1 MRVPLL
7 KAKGKGTAQPAA
19 ARPRLDSDRRRRSV
33 TTPEGIAL
41 GFTVASR
48 AARAGA
54 LLIDLGLVFILM
66 LVTTLLLAYLLF
78 GVIGLPA
85 LDGPEA
91 NGSGPLQFLG
101 ALWII
106 AMFLFRNAY
115 FMWFELRPRGAT
127 PGKRLAGI
135 RVAARPGSDGGV
147 GQLTADAV
155 IARNLL
161 RDIEL
166 FLPLLFFAQASSGAS
181 DGGGDMGAASLAGL
195 AWVLTFLAIPLINR
209 DHLRAG
215 DIIAGSWVVE
225 APKSKLA
232 ALLVSGETAREGR
245 STVTGARFRFGE
257 AELAVYGEYE
267 LQVLE
272 RVLRDDR
279 AETLAEVAQTI
290 CAKIGWQPGHGDD
303 RAFLTAYYTQ
313 LRARL
318 EQGMRFGQ
326 RKADKFA
333 GER

>member
-1 MRVPLL
+1 MRLPTLRRKASRPTGARPLL
-7 KAKGKGTAQPAA
+7 DA
-19 ARPRLDSDRRRRSV
+19 DRRRRSV

-48 AARAGA
+48 ASRAGA
-54 LLIDLGLVFILM
+54 LLIDLGLVFVLM

-78 GVIGLPA
+78 GVIGLPGNA

-91 NGSGPLQFLG
+91 DGNGALQFL
-101 ALWII
+101 AVLWVI

-135 RVAARPGSDGGV
+135 RVAARDG

-161 RDIEL
+161 RDVEL
-166 FLPLLFFAQASSGAS
+166 FLPLLFFAQASSE
-181 DGGGDMGAASLAGL
+181 GGDTGAATLAGL
-195 AWVLTFLAIPLINR
+195 AWVTTFLAIPLINR
-209 DHLRAG
+209 DHLRGG
-215 DIIAGSWVVE
+215 DIVAGSWVVE
-225 APKSKLA
+225 APRAKLA
-232 ALLVSGETAREGR
+232 TLLVSGDTAREGR
-245 STVTGARFRFGE
+245 SAVTGARFRFGE
-257 AELAVYGEYE
+257 AELAAYGEYE

-279 AETLAEVAQTI
+279 DENLSAVTQAI
-290 CAKIGWQPGHGDD
+290 CAKIGWQPGQGDD

-333 GER
+333 GKA

>member
-1 MRVPLL
+1 MR
-7 KAKGKGTAQPAA
+7 KANAGTAA

-48 AARAGA
+48 ASRAGA
-54 LLIDLGLVFILM
+54 LLIDLGLIFTLM

-78 GVIGLPA
+78 EVIGLPGSVF
-85 LDGPEA
+85 DGPEA
-91 NGSGPLQFLG
+91 KGSGLLQFLG

-135 RVAARPGSDGGV
+135 RVAARPNSSGGG

-166 FLPLLFFAQASSGAS
+166 FLPLLFFAQAGSAETG
-181 DGGGDMGAASLAGL
+181 GGGDMGAASLAGL

-209 DHLRAG
+209 DHLRVG

-232 ALLVSGETAREGR
+232 AVLVSGDTAREGR
-245 STVTGARFRFGE
+245 STVTGVRFRFGE

-279 AETLAEVAQTI
+279 DENLVAVARAI
-290 CAKIGWQPGHGDD
+290 CAKIGWQPGRPGVQGDD

>member
-1 MRVPLL
+1 M
-7 KAKGKGTAQPAA
+7 KAPSF
-19 ARPRLDSDRRRRSV
+19 RPRDKSSGNRPLLDSDRRRRSV

-48 AARAGA
+48 SSRAGA
-54 LLIDLGLVFILM
+54 LMIDLGLVFVLM
-66 LVTTLLLAYLLF
+66 LVTTLALAYLLF
-78 GVIGLPA
+78 GVIGLPQSR
-85 LDGPEA
+85 LEQS
-91 NGSGPLQFLG
+91 SGAGNSALQFLG
-101 ALWII
+101 VLWIVAI
-106 AMFLFRNAY
+106 FLFRNAY
-115 FMWFELRPRGAT
+115 LMWFELRPRGAT

-135 RVAARPGSDGGV
+135 RVAARDG

-166 FLPLLFFAQASSGAS
+166 FLPVMFYAQASSE
-181 DGGGDMGAASLAGL
+181 GGDMGAATIAGL
-195 AWVLTFLAIPLINR
+195 AWVTTFLAIPLINR

-215 DIIAGSWVVE
+215 DIVAGSWVVE
-225 APKSKLA
+225 APRARLA
-232 ALLVSGETAREGR
+232 ALLVSGDTAREGR
-245 STVTGARFRFGE
+245 STLTGARFRFGE
-257 AELAVYGEYE
+257 AELSVYGEYE

-279 AETLAEVAQTI
+279 DENLAEVARTI
-290 CAKIGWQPGHGDD
+290 CAKIGWQPGPQGFLGDD

-326 RKADKFA
+326 RKPDKFA
-333 GER
+333 GTG

>member
-1 MRVPLL
+1 MKALSL
-7 KAKGKGTAQPAA
+7 KRRAKAPP
-19 ARPRLDSDRRRRSV
+19 ARPVLESDRRRRSV

-48 AARAGA
+48 ASRAGA
-54 LLIDLGLVFILM
+54 LLIDLGLIFLLM
-66 LVTTLLLAYLLF
+66 LVTTLALAYILF
-78 GVIGLPA
+78 GVIGLPESA
-85 LDGPEA
+85 LDGP
-91 NGSGPLQFLG
+91 GSRGAGSSVLQFL
-101 ALWII
+101 AVLWII

-115 FMWFELRPRGAT
+115 FLWFELRPRGAT

-135 RVAARPGSDGGV
+135 RVAARDG

-166 FLPLLFFAQASSGAS
+166 FLPVMFYAQASA
-181 DGGGDMGAASLAGL
+181 DGGDMGAATIAGL
-195 AWVLTFLAIPLINR
+195 AWVTTFLAIPLINR

-225 APKSKLA
+225 APRARLA
-232 ALLVSGETAREGR
+232 GLLVSGETAREGR
-245 STVTGARFRFGE
+245 SEVTGARFRFGE
-257 AELAVYGEYE
+257 AELSVYGEYE

-279 AETLAEVAQTI
+279 PENMAEVARTI
-290 CAKIGWQPGHGDD
+290 CAKIGWEAGQGDD

-326 RKADKFA
+326 RKADKHA
-333 GER
+333 GSA

>member
-1 MRVPLL
+1 M
-7 KAKGKGTAQPAA
+7 KAPSF
-19 ARPRLDSDRRRRSV
+19 RPRDKSSGNRPLLDSDRRRRSV

-48 AARAGA
+48 SSRAGA
-54 LLIDLGLVFILM
+54 LMIDLGLVFVLM
-66 LVTTLLLAYLLF
+66 LVTTLVLAYLLF
-78 GVIGLPA
+78 GVIGLPQSR
-85 LDGPEA
+85 LEQS
-91 NGSGPLQFLG
+91 SGAGNSALQFLG
-101 ALWII
+101 VLWII

-135 RVAARPGSDGGV
+135 RVAARDG

-166 FLPLLFFAQASSGAS
+166 FLPVMFYAQASSE
-181 DGGGDMGAASLAGL
+181 GGDMGAATIAGL
-195 AWVLTFLAIPLINR
+195 AWVTTFLAVPLINR

-215 DIIAGSWVVE
+215 DIVAGSWVVE
-225 APKSKLA
+225 APRARLA
-232 ALLVSGETAREGR
+232 ALLVSGDTAREGR
-245 STVTGARFRFGE
+245 STLTGARFRFGE
-257 AELAVYGEYE
+257 AELSVYGEYE

-279 AETLAEVAQTI
+279 DENLAEVARTI
-290 CAKIGWQPGHGDD
+290 CAKIGWQPGLGDD

-326 RKADKFA
+326 RKPDKFA
-333 GER
+333 GTG

>member
-1 MRVPLL
+1 M
-7 KAKGKGTAQPAA
+7 A
-19 ARPRLDSDRRRRSV
+19 ARPS
-33 TTPEGIAL
+33 
-41 GFTVASR
+41 
-48 AARAGA
+48 
-54 LLIDLGLVFILM
+54 
-66 LVTTLLLAYLLF
+66 
-78 GVIGLPA
+78 
-85 LDGPEA
+85 
-91 NGSGPLQFLG
+91 
-101 ALWII
+101 
-106 AMFLFRNAY
+106 
-115 FMWFELRPRGAT
+115 
-127 PGKRLAGI
+127 
-135 RVAARPGSDGGV
+135 SDGGV

-166 FLPLLFFAQASSGAS
+166 FLPLLFFAQASGE
-181 DGGGDMGAASLAGL
+181 GGDMGAASLAGL

-232 ALLVSGETAREGR
+232 ALLVSGDTAREGR
-245 STVTGARFRFGE
+245 STVTGVRFRFGE

-279 AETLAEVAQTI
+279 DENLAEVARAI
-290 CAKIGWQPGHGDD
+290 CAKIGWQPGLGDD

>member
-1 MRVPLL
+1 MKALSLKR
-7 KAKGKGTAQPAA
+7 KAKAPAP
-19 ARPRLDSDRRRRSV
+19 RPALESDRRRRSV

-48 AARAGA
+48 ASRAGA
-54 LLIDLGLVFILM
+54 LLIDLGLIFLLM
-66 LVTTLLLAYLLF
+66 LVTTLVLAYVLF
-78 GVIGLPA
+78 GVIGLPENA
-85 LDGPEA
+85 LTGPGA
-91 NGSGPLQFLG
+91 SGSGSSVLQFL
-101 ALWII
+101 AVLWII

-115 FMWFELRPRGAT
+115 FLWFELRPRGAT

-135 RVAARPGSDGGV
+135 RVAARDG

-166 FLPLLFFAQASSGAS
+166 FLPLMFYAQASSE
-181 DGGGDMGAASLAGL
+181 GGDMGAATIAGL
-195 AWVLTFLAIPLINR
+195 AWITTFLAIPLINR

-225 APKSKLA
+225 APRAKLA
-232 ALLVSGETAREGR
+232 GLLVSGETAREGR
-245 STVTGARFRFGE
+245 SEVTGARFRFSA
-257 AELAVYGEYE
+257 AELGVYGEYE

-279 AETLAEVAQTI
+279 DENLAEVARTI
-290 CAKIGWQPGHGDD
+290 CTKIGWEPGQGDD

-326 RKADKFA
+326 RKADKHA
-333 GER
+333 GSA

>member
-1 MRVPLL
+1 M
-7 KAKGKGTAQPAA
+7 KALSRKGAVKPG
-19 ARPRLDSDRRRRSV
+19 RPRPLLDSDRRRRSV

-48 AARAGA
+48 ASRAGA
-54 LLIDLGLVFILM
+54 LIIDLGVIFTLM
-66 LVTTLLLAYLLF
+66 LVTTLVLAYLLF
-78 GVIGLPA
+78 GVIGLPGSVF
-85 LDGPEA
+85 DGPGA
-91 NGSGPLQFLG
+91 KGSSVLQFLG
-101 ALWII
+101 VAWII

-135 RVAARPGSDGGV
+135 RVAARDG

-166 FLPLLFFAQASSGAS
+166 FLPVMFYAQASAE
-181 DGGGDMGAASLAGL
+181 GGDMGAATIAGL
-195 AWVLTFLAIPLINR
+195 AWMTTFLAIPLINR

-215 DIIAGSWVVE
+215 DIVAGSWVVE
-225 APKSKLA
+225 APRAKLT

-245 STVTGARFRFGE
+245 STVTGARFRFDE
-257 AELAVYGEYE
+257 AELGAYGEYE

-279 AETLAEVAQTI
+279 DENLAEVARTI
-290 CAKIGWQPGHGDD
+290 CAKIGWQPGEGDD

-333 GER
+333 GTG